1 MHKHTSK
8 NACTHTHTNG
18 PTNVIIS
25 FSSCPLLLYP
35 ILFLCIC
42 LLSCIFHPVICHSIL
57 YLCHLSPILYLFIL
71 SSVILSYFF
80 VTYILSYT
88 FFILSSVIRSYF
100 YVTHTL
106 SYIFLI
112 LSSFC
117 YRIVFLCHT
126 YPIIKVSSASS
137 HLSQCCICTLSLHLE
152 PSSPNLKFLFLGV
165 FELRESP

>member
-18 PTNVIIS
+18 PTNVIYL
-25 FSSCPLLLYP
+25 FHLVLFCC
-35 ILFLCIC
+35 ILFYFFA
-42 LLSCIFHPVICHSIL
+42 SVSYPVF
-57 YLCHLSPILYLFIL
+57 FIL
-71 SSVILSYFF
+71 SSVILSCIF
-80 VTYILSYT
+80 VIFLLSCIFSSCHLSSYPISLSHISYPIH
-88 FFILSSVIRSYF
+88 FSSVIRSYF

-117 YRIVFLCHT
+117 YRIVFLCHI